1 MAAKRE
7 RRLIGLWAEAE
18 ERETMS
24 KGDGGEN
31 SRIREEQV
39 EKPRGGSVFR
49 KQPGWHNRT
58 KRKEAGGDLENWAT
72 WYGIQKAV
80 GRTSLLHLA
89 KWESL
94 KQQRHVLTRVLA
106 TQAPSF
112 PYLTLLFSMF
122 SVLGKGPSV
131 ISTPAVLILF
141 FKRIKYSHFKY
152 TIILYKW
159 SWLLRSSSQFK
170 TTYHSFKMNFPK
182 AVSNKNTSNRRTVWK
197 EENAGITWALEQ
209 KTEVRSLTFLSYKN
223 VFITEQWIS

>member
-1 MAAKRE
+1 
-7 RRLIGLWAEAE
+7 
-18 ERETMS
+18 MS

-49 KQPGWHNRT
+49 RKQPGWPNRT

-94 KQQRHVLTRVLA
+94 TQQRHVLTRVLA

-112 PYLTLLFSMF
+112 SLPHPALSMF
-122 SVLGKGPSV
+122 SVLGKGPFV
-131 ISTPAVLILF
+131 ISTPPLLILF
-141 FKRIKYSHFKY
+141 FKVHRPPIKYSRFKY

-159 SWLLRSSSQFK
+159 SWLLRSC
-170 TTYHSFKMNFPK
+170 NNIP
-182 AVSNKNTSNRRTVWK
+182 
-197 EENAGITWALEQ
+197 
-209 KTEVRSLTFLSYKN
+209 
-223 VFITEQWIS
+223 